1 MEPEMSTEMS
11 VAEAMLR
18 IFRAAGVDTAFGL
31 PGVHNLAFWRCDG
44 PGLPRIVGV
53 RHEQT
58 CVYAADGVARTT
70 GGIGVALTTTG
81 PGVANAAGAFGEAG
95 ASNSPVVL
103 VASEISTKIAR
114 PGVMRGA
121 LHESRDQA
129 AIFEPLAK
137 AVFRPRTARDAVEQ
151 TAMAVATALA
161 VPRGPVYLDV
171 PTDVLDHAA
180 APVAVAP
187 VTRLAPEQAALADA
201 VAAIEAAGDIVVWAG
216 GGVVQSG
223 ADAELVA
230 FAERLHAPV
239 VTTFAARG
247 AAPHRHP
254 LTVGLPAH
262 EPEVADLIGGA
273 DLLIGV
279 GTDFDGTDTRN
290 WSMPTARRLL
300 NINCDP
306 AEVAKNYRP
315 DVAVVA
321 DARLT
326 LAALTERVAQ
336 RAAPVHDLPALR
348 DTVWQR
354 ILAEPSGP
362 QARAVLDAI
371 DSATAAHDAVVVADM
386 TMIGYWAGG
395 YAACQRS
402 RRLHYAVGW
411 GTLGFALPTAVGAAA
426 LRERPVLALCG
437 DGGFMFAVGELAV
450 LAEEGLPVTVLL
462 VDDGGYGMLRYDQVH
477 AGDATRG
484 VDLGRPSFLD
494 LAAAF
499 KIDAVE
505 LQGDDPGLADVLTE
519 TLDEALAAGTPRLV
533 VLNTRLDPPRTI
545 SARWHE

>member
-1 MEPEMSTEMS
+1 MSTEMS
-11 VAEAMLR
+11 VAEAVLR

-31 PGVHNLAFWRCDG
+31 PGVHNLAFWRCAG
-44 PGLPRIVGV
+44 PDLPRIMGV

-58 CVYAADGVARTT
+58 TVYAADGVARAT
-70 GGIGVALTTTG
+70 GGLGVALTTTG
-81 PGVANAAGAFGEAG
+81 PGVANAAGAFGEAA

-121 LHESRDQA
+121 LHESLDQA
-129 AIFEPLAK
+129 GIFEPLAK
-137 AVFRPRTARDAVEQ
+137 AVFRPRTAQDAVEQ
-151 TAMAVATALA
+151 TARAVETALA
-161 VPRGPVYLDV
+161 FPRGPVYIDI
-171 PTDVLDHAA
+171 PTDVLDQPAQ
-180 APVAVAP
+180 PVALTPAA
-187 VTRLAPEQAALADA
+187 RLEPDPAALDAA
-201 VAAIEAAGDIVVWAG
+201 VAAIEAARDIVIWAG

-223 ADAELVA
+223 ADEQLVRL
-230 FAERLHAPV
+230 AERLQAPV

-262 EPEVADLIGGA
+262 EPEVAALIGAA

-290 WSMPTARRLL
+290 WSMPTAKQLL
-300 NINCDP
+300 NINCDA
-306 AEVAKNYRP
+306 AEVAKNYEP

-321 DARLT
+321 DAKVA
-326 LAALTERVAQ
+326 LAALTERLAQ
-336 RAAPVHDLPALR
+336 RAEPSHDLPRLR

-354 ILAEPSGP
+354 IFAEPSG
-362 QARAVLDAI
+362 QAAREMLDAI
-371 DSATAAHDAVVVADM
+371 DSASAAHDAVVVADM

-395 YAACQRS
+395 YAAFQRS
-402 RRLHYAVGW
+402 RQLQYAVGW
-411 GTLGFALPTAVGAAA
+411 GTLGFALPTAIGPAA
-426 LRERPVLALCG
+426 LRTKPVLALCG

-484 VDLGRPSFLD
+484 VDLGRPSFAG

-499 KIDAVE
+499 KIDVVE
-505 LQGDDPGLADVLTE
+505 LQAGDPGLAAA
-519 TLDEALAAGTPRLV
+519 LDEGLASGTPRIV
-533 VLNTRLDPPRTI
+533 VLNARLDPPRTI